1 MSLSLRLDGQTAL
14 VTGASSG
21 IGRFAATLL
30 ARCGARVALAARR
43 RELLESLAGQIGEEG
58 GVAHAYQLD
67 VSDPAAIDPVI
78 AKIEDELGPVS
89 ILINNAGVYVL
100 KDALSTTAEDLDRL
114 FTVNVRGAFLVAQAV
129 GRRMIAA
136 GTGGRIVNLGS
147 IAALRAMPEL
157 GVYGM
162 SKAAV
167 VLMTKAL
174 AREWARHGINVCAV
188 CPGYF
193 RTEMT
198 ESDLKSE
205 GAAKLVQRLPR
216 RRIGEVSD
224 LETALLFLVAP
235 GSAFVNGAIVS
246 VDDGLSAA

>member
-1 MSLSLRLDGQTAL
+1 M
-14 VTGASSG
+14 
-21 IGRFAATLL
+21 
-30 ARCGARVALAARR
+30 
-43 RELLESLAGQIGEEG
+43 
-58 GVAHAYQLD
+58 
-67 VSDPAAIDPVI
+67 
-78 AKIEDELGPVS
+78 
-89 ILINNAGVYVL
+89 YVL
-100 KDALSTTAEDLDRL
+100 KDALSTTNEDLDRL
-114 FTVNVRGAFLVAQAV
+114 YTVNVRGAFLVAQAV

-136 GTGGRIVNLGS
+136 GIEGRIVNLGS

-157 GVYGM
+157 GIYGM

-174 AREWARHGINVCAV
+174 AREWARHGINVCAL

-198 ESDLKSE
+198 EDDLKSE

-235 GSAFVNGAIVS
+235 GSTFVNGAIVS

>member
-1 MSLSLRLDGQTAL
+1 VTSPLRLDGQTAL

-30 ARCGARVALAARR
+30 AGCGARVAIAARR
-43 RELLESLAGQIGEEG
+43 LALLESLAGEIGEAG
-58 GVAHAYQLD
+58 G
-67 VSDPAAIDPVI
+67 I
-78 AKIEDELGPVS
+78 A
-89 ILINNAGVYVL
+89 
-100 KDALSTTAEDLDRL
+100 TAEDLDRL
-114 FTVNVRGAFLVAQAV
+114 YTVNVRGAFLVAQSV

-136 GTGGRIVNLGS
+136 GIEGRIVNLGS

-174 AREWARHGINVCAV
+174 AREWARHRINVCAL

-198 ESDLKSE
+198 EDDLKSE

-216 RRIGEVSD
+216 RRIGDVSD
-224 LETALLFLVAP
+224 LETALMFLVAP
-235 GSAFVNGAIVS
+235 GSTFVNGAIVS